1 MFSRTIYLT
10 LFLLLTLV
18 GCSQNTLPLTEKK
31 EEPIPFNQEDEY
43 ILFAIE
49 YTNQG
54 QYDMSRDLYFQLF
67 EKTKKYEYLLRSL
80 RFSLEI
86 KDFEFAKTNSK
97 NHLNK
102 ELKEYEE
109 LYRVYIVAL
118 INLYEYDE
126 ALKHAKILLKQ
137 YDNIINTELLGNV
150 YYLRKDFYEAA
161 DYFESAYSANGNPN
175 TLLNLVNILYAFTNE
190 KQKAI
195 SYLETHV
202 RLKSCDI
209 AVCAKLLS
217 IYEEQQNI
225 DGVISILKRMYTK
238 FKDEEDL
245 KSMIKVYTMLIDY
258 LEQKDINAAIKFLEE
273 NRVDDMK
280 LVTLYKRANKIEK
293 ALELVKHLYKVNKNL
308 DLLAQIAILE
318 FEVAPDKTV
327 VLSSVIQKFEDV
339 LAVLDNHIY
348 QNYLGYILIDY
359 DIDVPKG
366 LDLIKKAL
374 EKAPNNLAYINS
386 YAWGLYKQNS
396 FQEALKHMEKI
407 VNAIGLKDEEI
418 KYHWEKI
425 QECSAK

>member
-10 LFLLLTLV
+10 LFLVFALS
-18 GCSQNTLPLTEKK
+18 GCSQNTLPLPEQKA
-31 EEPIPFNQEDEY
+31 EPQFDQEDEY
-43 ILFAIE
+43 ILYAIE

-67 EKTKKYEYLLRSL
+67 EKTKKYEYLLRSV

-86 KDFEFAKTNSK
+86 KDFEFAKTHSQN
-97 NHLNK
+97 NLNK
-102 ELKEYEE
+102 EVKEYEE
-109 LYRVYIVAL
+109 LYRVYVVAL
-118 INLYEYDE
+118 INLHQYDE
-126 ALKHAKILLKQ
+126 ALKHSKILLQ
-137 YDNIINTELLGNV
+137 QFNNILNTELLGNV
-150 YYLRKDFYEAA
+150 YYMRKDFYEAA
-161 DYFESAYSANGNPN
+161 DYFETAYSVNGNPN

-209 AVCAKLLS
+209 SVCAKLLS

-225 DGVISILKRMYTK
+225 DGIISILKRMYGK
-238 FKDEEDL
+238 FKEEQDL
-245 KSMIKVYTMLIDY
+245 KSMLKVYTILIDY

-273 NRVDDMK
+273 NRIDDMK
-280 LVTLYKRANKIEK
+280 LVALYKRANKIDK
-293 ALELVKHLYKVNKNL
+293 ALALVKHEYKTNKNL
-308 DLLAQIAILE
+308 DVLAQIAILE
-318 FEVAPDKTV
+318 FEVAPNKTE
-327 VLSSVIQKFEDV
+327 VLPSVIQKFEDV

-366 LDLIKKAL
+366 VDLVKKAL
-374 EKAPNNLAYINS
+374 EKAPNNLAYMDS
-386 YAWGLYKQNS
+386 LAWGLYKQNHC
-396 FQEALKHMEKI
+396 QEALKYMEKI
-407 VNAIGLKDEEI
+407 VNAIGLTDNEI

>member
-10 LFLLLTLV
+10 LIILFAFV
-18 GCSQNTLPLTEKK
+18 GCAQTSVAPLPEKQANTFE
-31 EEPIPFNQEDEY
+31 QEDEY
-43 ILFAIE
+43 ILYAIE

-54 QYDMSRDLYFQLF
+54 KYDMSRDLYFELF
-67 EKTKKYEYLLRSL
+67 EKTKKYEYLLQSL

-86 KDFEFAKTNSK
+86 KDFEFAKENSQK
-97 NHLNK
+97 NLNK
-102 ELKEYEE
+102 NVKEYEE
-109 LYRVYIVAL
+109 LYRIYIVSL

-137 YDNIINTELLGNV
+137 IDNIINAELLGNV
-150 YYLRKDFYEAA
+150 LYIKKDYYEAVG
-161 DYFESAYSANGNPN
+161 YFESAYSANGNPN
-175 TLLNLVNILYAFTNE
+175 TLLNLVNILYTFTNE

-202 RLKSCDI
+202 RLKNCDI

-225 DGVISILKRMYTK
+225 DGVISILKRMYHK
-238 FKDEEDL
+238 LKEEQDFN
-245 KSMIKVYTMLIDY
+245 SMIKVYNMLMDY
-258 LEQKDINAAIKFLEE
+258 LEQKDINLAIKFLEE
-273 NRVDDMK
+273 NRIDDTK
-280 LVTLYKRANKIEK
+280 LITLYKRANKNDK
-293 ALELVKHLYKVNKNL
+293 ALELVRSIYKKNKNL

-318 FEVAPDKTV
+318 FEIAPNKTE
-327 VLSSVIQKFEDV
+327 VLEGVIHKFEEV

-366 LDLIKKAL
+366 MELVKKAL
-374 EKAPNNLAYINS
+374 EKAPNNLAYLDS
-386 YAWGLYKQNS
+386 LAWGLYKQNS
-396 FQEALKHMEKI
+396 CQDALKHMQKI

-418 KYHWEKI
+418 KLHWEKI